1 MKEPLSSL
9 KRRLGKMR
17 NTTLRVA
24 AIIALS
30 LVGAGSAFAD
40 SFGLGSA
47 LNYAV
52 LVEANL
58 HNFQLSSDSGITGNV
73 GIGSPINAVQLASG
87 TINGNLD
94 FSGASPS
101 GGPNFGGTVTGSVNT
116 NFSDVTTALSNAN
129 AANTTLGA
137 EAGTALTISGNTT
150 VNAISGTLD
159 GAGNRVFTVTSG
171 NFNIGNGHTLTI
183 NGTAGQTVVINID
196 NGTTNE
202 SINGAITLTGGITAN
217 HVLFNFVG
225 TGGQLGGA
233 ANDAVANGIFL
244 APDMKVNLNSVTIDG
259 EIIGGGSSTSNN
271 DFQIVS
277 NAFVNGPVSVP
288 EPGTLPMLAMGL
300 LGLAAVGF
308 ARRRFNS

>member
-1 MKEPLSSL
+1 MKEPLSSP

-24 AIIALS
+24 AIVVLM
-30 LVGAGSAFAD
+30 LVGAGSALAD
-40 SFGLGSA
+40 SFGLGDA

-58 HNFQLSSDSGITGNV
+58 HNFNLTSDSGITGTV

-94 FSGASPS
+94 FSGAAPS
-101 GGPNFGGTVTGSVNT
+101 GGPNFGGHVTGSVNT
-116 NFSDVTTALSNAN
+116 NFSDVTTALNNAN
-129 AANTTLGA
+129 AANTKLGA

-150 VNAISGTLD
+150 VNASSGTLD
-159 GAGNRVFTVTSG
+159 SAGNRVFTVTSG

-202 SINGAITLTGGITAN
+202 SINGAITLTGGITASQ
-217 HVLFNFVG
+217 VLFNFVG
-225 TGGQLGGA
+225 TGGELGGA
-233 ANDAVANGIFL
+233 ANDAIANGIFL

-259 EIIGGGSSTSNN
+259 EVIGGGGRTSNN
-271 DFQIVS
+271 DFSIVS
-277 NAFVNGPVSVP
+277 NAFVIAVP
-288 EPGTLPMLAMGL
+288 EPGTLPMLGMGL
-300 LGLAAVGF
+300 LGLTVVGI